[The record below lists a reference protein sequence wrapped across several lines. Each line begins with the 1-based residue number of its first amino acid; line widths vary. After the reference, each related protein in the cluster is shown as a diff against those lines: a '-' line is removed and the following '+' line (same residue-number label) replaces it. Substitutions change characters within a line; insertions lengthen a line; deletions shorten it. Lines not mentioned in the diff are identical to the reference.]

1 MSDWLEIHA
10 LADNEL
16 DAKSKA
22 EARKAVEGSPAAAS
36 EYRSVQTVKETLA
49 SKAVQAEVSDAWKK
63 CRGRLDEIDKT
74 HRAESFVG
82 RFSWALSGLFVV
94 ALVSTAIYNR
104 TVNPQALRTGD
115 VARMVAGL
123 APQYSSSQG
132 QPQDMSTWVKSSPVT
147 LDTGS
152 LKVMAYA
159 EGHYREHPVAMIQ
172 LSDREGNLALVV
184 VRGAGRLEGGEPML
198 GYSGYQSGQIDTLN
212 FVAWQDRGYSLMIMG
227 PRPHEDLR
235 STAESIRL
243 R

>member
-16 DAKSKA
+16 DAESEA

-104 TVNPQALRTGD
+104 TVNPRSSPHRRCGSDGGGFSSAVFLEPGAAPRHEHMGEELPRN
-115 VARMVAGL
+115 AR
-123 APQYSSSQG
+123 YW
-132 QPQDMSTWVKSSPVT
+132 QPQ
-147 LDTGS
+147 
-152 LKVMAYA
+152 
-159 EGHYREHPVAMIQ
+159 GHGLR
-172 LSDREGNLALVV
+172 
-184 VRGAGRLEGGEPML
+184 RGALPGA
-198 GYSGYQSGQIDTLN
+198 S
-212 FVAWQDRGYSLMIMG
+212 RGHDS
-227 PRPHEDLR
+227 
-235 STAESIRL
+235 AF
-243 R
+243 

>member
-1 MSDWLEIHA
+1 
-10 LADNEL
+10 
-16 DAKSKA
+16 
-22 EARKAVEGSPAAAS
+22 
-36 EYRSVQTVKETLA
+36 
-49 SKAVQAEVSDAWKK
+49 
-63 CRGRLDEIDKT
+63 
-74 HRAESFVG
+74 
-82 RFSWALSGLFVV
+82 
-94 ALVSTAIYNR
+94 
-104 TVNPQALRTGD
+104 
-115 VARMVAGL
+115 
-123 APQYSSSQG
+123 
-132 QPQDMSTWVKSSPVT
+132 
-147 LDTGS
+147 
-152 LKVMAYA
+152 MAYA